1 MSDPKEDETLPGTPT
16 VSIPKA
22 DPALILLTQIKLSMD
37 AGFTEVR
44 SDLESVKNEGQRT
57 NLRLTRQE
65 VRMDDVEVRLGHN
78 SLRAK
83 AESSHDLEQ
92 DAQLVQERA
101 AREALAAKVDTL
113 LAIGERLDKLAKN
126 PIAKVVGTILAFT
139 LAGYAASHGITIKP

>member
-1 MSDPKEDETLPGTPT
+1 MSDDETLPSST
-16 VSIPKA
+16 I
-22 DPALILLTQIKLSMD
+22 DPALVLLTQIKQSMD

-65 VRMDDVEVRLGHN
+65 VRMDDVEVRLSHN
-78 SLRAK
+78 SMRAK
-83 AESSHDLEQ
+83 AESSHDMEQ

-101 AREALAAKVDTL
+101 AREELATKVDAL

-126 PIAKVVGTILAFT
+126 PAAKAIGAIVTFALVA
-139 LAGYAASHGITIKP
+139 YAASHGITIKP